1 VGDLNNGNK
10 RIFSFFIYKN
20 AGGRFKFGFAKVYY
34 ANRFIIYSRDLAQDG
49 TMDEWQLNM
58 LVTLDEY
65 FQILAQRAAKQ
76 GIQFL
81 MDEDDR
87 KSEAGKYSFY
97 FRIL

>member
-1 VGDLNNGNK
+1 
-10 RIFSFFIYKN
+10 
-20 AGGRFKFGFAKVYY
+20 
-34 ANRFIIYSRDLAQDG
+34 
-49 TMDEWQLNM
+49 MDEWQLNM